1 MKMKQTEQVASR
13 SEARHGVHGFHV
25 PVDRRRFFRS
35 MAIAS
40 AGFTLPGYL
49 AEALTLSP
57 TVTQGPY
64 YPLANNIP
72 LDKDNDLVQLN
83 DNLTAAAGVVEY
95 ISGRIL
101 DNQGN
106 PVRGALVELWHADRE
121 GDYLYSASAARNPAC
136 DANFAGFGQFLTGSD
151 GRYRFRTIKAGLYV
165 GRTRHLHWGVT
176 FPGELTRTT
185 TQTGWN
191 EVAMGLNG
199 TAWSTQNSND
209 NVFGTVADVAQ
220 RSAMLLNFTQVIGT
234 TTGEEEAT
242 WDYVA
247 GRSYA
252 EPSYPNG
259 GRLLIAGVPVAGPDG
274 QVGRFKLTI
283 PAYAGYSYEIYG
295 NPTLADLGWKALPFS
310 LSATGVIDRHIHT
323 ATAEGLLEVF
333 VEQKALRG
341 FYSISFRVPG
351 ANTGSPGS
359 GGGGG
364 GPGGGPP
371 P

>member
-1 MKMKQTEQVASR
+1 MKLKHTNPASKNGAAA
-13 SEARHGVHGFHV
+13 STPQPFHI

-83 DNLTAAAGVVEY
+83 DNLTAAAGTVAYV
-95 ISGRIL
+95 SGRIL
-101 DNQGN
+101 DSNGN

-121 GDYLYSASAARNPAC
+121 GDYLYSTSATRNSAC
-136 DANFAGFGQFLTGSD
+136 DVNFAGFGQFLTGSD

-165 GRTRHLHWGVT
+165 GRTRHYHWGVT
-176 FPGELTRTT
+176 FPGELIRTT

-191 EVAMGLNG
+191 ETAYGLTG
-199 TAWSTQNSND
+199 SAWSTQNSND
-209 NVFGTVADVAQ
+209 NVFSTVSDSAQ
-220 RSAMLLNFTQVIGT
+220 RTAMLLNFTQVAGT

-247 GRSYA
+247 GRTYT
-252 EPSYPNG
+252 EPTYPNG
-259 GRLLIAGVPVAGPDG
+259 GTLVIAGVPVSD
-274 QVGRFKLTI
+274 GRFKITI
-283 PAYAGYSYEIYG
+283 PAYVGYSYEVYG
-295 NPTLADLGWKALPFS
+295 NPTMADLGWMALPFS
-310 LSATGVIDRHIHT
+310 LSATGSIDRHIYT
-323 ATAEGLLEVF
+323 ATAEGSLDIY
-333 VEQKALRG
+333 VEQKAVKG
-341 FYSISFRVPG
+341 FYSVSFRVPG

-359 GGGGG
+359 GAGGGG
-364 GPGGGPP
+364 GGNPP
-371 P
+371 PN